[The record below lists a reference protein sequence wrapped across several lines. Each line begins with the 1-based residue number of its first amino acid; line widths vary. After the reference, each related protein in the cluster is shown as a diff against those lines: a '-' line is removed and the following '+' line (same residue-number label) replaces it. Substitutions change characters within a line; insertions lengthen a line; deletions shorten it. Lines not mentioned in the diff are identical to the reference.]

1 MTYLFGKST
10 SPHLTPAPNFILD
23 ADEKRFSITHVKSG
37 ILHDAVPL
45 DYIRRNCHEQFEGIL
60 QTILQ
65 NVRPNGS
72 SLVDCNAVIQLTD
85 AALAVI
91 NEVAIKNIK
100 KHNPSK
106 LRR

>member
-1 MTYLFGKST
+1 MTHLFGKSA
-10 SPHLTPAPNFILD
+10 SPHITPAPNFILD

-65 NVRPNGS
+65 NVHNNNAI
-72 SLVDCNAVIQLTD
+72 VDCNAVILLTD
-85 AALAVI
+85 AAIAEI
-91 NEVAIKNIK
+91 NKTAINNLK
-100 KHNPSK
+100 KK
-106 LRR
+106 AFGKFRA

>member
-45 DYIRRNCHEQFEGIL
+45 DYIRKNCHEQFEGIL

-65 NVRPNGS
+65 NVRNNCT
-72 SLVDCNAVIQLTD
+72 LVDCNAVIQLTD
-85 AALAVI
+85 TALAVI
-91 NEVAIKNIK
+91 NEIAIKNIK
-100 KHNPSK
+100 KQNPGK
-106 LRR
+106 LRM

>member
-1 MTYLFGKST
+1 MTYLFGERT
-10 SPHLTPAPNFILD
+10 SPHLTPAPTFILD
-23 ADEKRFSITHVKSG
+23 ADERRFSLTHVKSG

-65 NVRPNGS
+65 SVHHNTT
-72 SLVDCNAVIQLTD
+72 LVDCNAVIKLTD

-91 NEVAIKNIK
+91 NEVARKNLRL
-100 KHNPSK
+100 KHPG
-106 LRR
+106 RVRT